1 MFTSLPTWPH
11 LKALPA
17 QLLQI
22 KLGKPLDSRQESSG
36 RQSDLAAF
44 AAGVSQAQAQAK
56 AQAQVLVDFLGRGR
70 VWAIKTAVGK
80 SHKKPVRRR
89 DTTRQLAMKQIT
101 SRTNALATADCPWRN

>member
-44 AAGVSQAQAQAK
+44 AAGVSPSPSKSPRPGPSRLFGAWSR
-56 AQAQVLVDFLGRGR
+56 LG
-70 VWAIKTAVGK
+70 
-80 SHKKPVRRR
+80 HKNRRW
-89 DTTRQLAMKQIT
+89 QE
-101 SRTNALATADCPWRN
+101 S